1 VDSGDNQAATRP
13 EFSLG
18 DAKIPLAFGGI
29 LVPYSSVEQKQNK
42 EALMTIPKVP
52 LSERGVRQAERER
65 WLRRQAMQI
74 VVQLPEDET
83 DALQVLDYA
92 KTLVRPL

>member
-1 VDSGDNQAATRP
+1 
-13 EFSLG
+13 
-18 DAKIPLAFGGI
+18 
-29 LVPYSSVEQKQNK
+29 
-42 EALMTIPKVP
+42 MTIPMVP
-52 LSERGVRQAERER
+52 LSERGARQAERER

-83 DALQVLDYA
+83 DAVQVLDYA